1 MIKTIEIITVISS
14 LLGLVIT
21 GFSLWSIAQGVI
33 RRLAII
39 HNRLTSLRGLLTLLT
54 SRVNDMEEFMTT
66 NHDYHIR
73 GVACEMEE
81 SFSSQYEDED
91 TGF

>member
-14 LLGLVIT
+14 LLGLIVT
-21 GFSLWSIAQGVI
+21 GFSLWSVAQGVI
-33 RRLAII
+33 KRLVII
-39 HNRLTSLRGLLTLLT
+39 HNRLTSLRGLFTLLT
-54 SRVNDMEEFMTT
+54 SRVNDLEKFMVT
-66 NHDYHIR
+66 HQDYHVR
-73 GVACEMEE
+73 GAVYEIEE